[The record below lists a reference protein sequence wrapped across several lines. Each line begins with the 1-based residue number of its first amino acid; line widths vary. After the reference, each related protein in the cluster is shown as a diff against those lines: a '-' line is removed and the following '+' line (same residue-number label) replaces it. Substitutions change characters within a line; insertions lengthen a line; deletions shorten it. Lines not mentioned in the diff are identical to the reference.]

1 MRSGW
6 QTVAVVAL
14 RERWNELIP
23 GSATLA
29 DDLVARYV
37 GRNRRAYRDQYLDT
51 VLTTLE
57 SLIQLST
64 DPTSVRLAAWFH
76 RAVHEP
82 GGGPAEDAESSARL
96 VEQTLPSYGI
106 DPIRIAEV
114 ARLVRL
120 TGELAAPPPDSYAP
134 PRRDANGD
142 VLLDAVNST
151 LATAPARYAAHTSE
165 VRRDAGDRTTA
176 AERRYDEVRQLL
188 EGHLYRT
195 QLARQR
201 LGPAARAN
209 LETELAGLDSE
220 LPAPWRGWQQ
230 AALAAT
236 ATFSAIAAA
245 VVSIA
250 AAGASWQI
258 PTVEPESGWPTVL
271 LAVFAF
277 FSAPV
282 LFRCARSDT
291 QRARLISGAVVA
303 VAVTGLLVAWAQV
316 PVTNPALGV
325 GLRVPLVISALLLLL
340 VAGTSALVASLLR
353 TRVARF
359 MPSRNLGQQLA
370 WLAVPGVIALILLL
384 IVQPLARSYVLSSN
398 ERVEGFHRPAG
409 SSPGSVLDGNVAWVS
424 RSLTGAGAEEAIG
437 TKYGIAIPRQA
448 GVVEMLDAATG
459 ELRWRY
465 SRSDSDE
472 KPNIVA
478 TANGRFIVAE
488 FNDIGYL
495 LLDAD
500 TGERKAAWP
509 GRTRDHT
516 IQQADPLLTGEEVA
530 RGSDKLRGVD
540 PDGNDRWTFE
550 PGRCTDIGAVAT
562 ADTVVAFLGHSCG
575 DEPDEMTGLDLKTG
589 KKLWTKAPNDMY
601 RRPVVV
607 GGLVVVAEPGGD
619 SDVPAALLAIEPRTG
634 DTKWRWPVPRNWACR
649 TLLNAAGKL
658 LVVVDCPGPNTREN
672 RQTIVTA
679 IDSDTGQTVW
689 QTTAAVSPRAR
700 VAVTADA
707 RVVSLARGSDGCWA
721 NVIGATG
728 FRQVRLPT
736 GISCSRDA
744 VAVGNLVL
752 TSGNTS
758 VIALR

>member
-1 MRSGW
+1 M
-6 QTVAVVAL
+6 VAL

-51 VLTTLE
+51 VLSTLE

-176 AERRYDEVRQLL
+176 VERRYDEVRQLL

-325 GLRVPLVISALLLLL
+325 GLRVPLVISALILLL

-384 IVQPLARSYVLSSN
+384 IVQPLARSYVLGSN
-398 ERVEGFHRPAG
+398 ERVEGSHRPAG
-409 SSPGSVLDGNVAWVS
+409 SSPSSVLDGNVAWVS
-424 RSLTGAGAEEAIG
+424 RALTGAGAEEAIG
-437 TKYGIAIPRQA
+437 TKYGIAIPRQT

-488 FNDIGYL
+488 FADIGYL

-509 GRTRDHT
+509 GGTRDHT

-589 KKLWTKAPNDMY
+589 KKLWTKAPSDMY

-658 LVVVDCPGPNTREN
+658 LVVVDCPGPDTREN

-689 QTTAAVSPRAR
+689 QTTAAVSPRTR

-758 VIALR
+758 VVALR

>member
-51 VLTTLE
+51 VLSTLE

-176 AERRYDEVRQLL
+176 VERRYDEVRQLL

-325 GLRVPLVISALLLLL
+325 GLRVPLVISALILLL

-384 IVQPLARSYVLSSN
+384 IVQPLARSYVLGSN
-398 ERVEGFHRPAG
+398 ERVEGSHRPAG
-409 SSPGSVLDGNVAWVS
+409 SSPSSVLDGNVAWVS
-424 RSLTGAGAEEAIG
+424 RALTGAGAEEAIG
-437 TKYGIAIPRQA
+437 TKYGIAIPRQT

-488 FNDIGYL
+488 FADIGYL

-509 GRTRDHT
+509 GGTRDHT

-589 KKLWTKAPNDMY
+589 KKLWTKAPSDMY

-658 LVVVDCPGPNTREN
+658 LVVVDCPGPDTREN

-689 QTTAAVSPRAR
+689 QTTAAVSPRTR

-758 VIALR
+758 VVALR